1 MTPEQLSFD
10 LLHPHP
16 LLIVISGTSGVGKD
30 SVIKGLKRRN
40 LPLHIVVT
48 ATTRAPRKEEV
59 HGRDYFFYSRREFE
73 ERVAKGEFIEHAQ
86 VYTDLKGI
94 PRCQIEDALASGMDV
109 VARVDVQG
117 AATLRGLYPQALM
130 IFIVPRSF
138 DEWYERLMRRNTE
151 GGEDLRVRIETARK
165 EVAQIDMFDY
175 IVVNAENLLEKAVD
189 DIATIIAAEHMAV
202 NHRRIL

>member
-1 MTPEQLSFD
+1 MSPEQLSFD

-48 ATTRAPRKEEV
+48 ATTRAPREEEV
-59 HGRDYFFYSRREFE
+59 HGRDYFFYSREEFE
-73 ERVAKGEFIEHAQ
+73 ERVAKGEFIEHAV
-86 VYTDLKGI
+86 VYSDLKGI

-109 VARVDVQG
+109 VAKVDVQG
-117 AATLRGLYPQALM
+117 AATLRELYPQAVL

-138 DEWYERLMRRNTE
+138 EEWYERLMRRKTE
-151 GGEDLRVRIETARK
+151 SDVDLKVRVETARL
-165 EVAQIDMFDY
+165 EVAQIDLFDY
-175 IVVNAENLLEKAVD
+175 IVVNAENLLENAVD
-189 DIATIIAAEHMAV
+189 DIAAIIAAEHMAV
-202 NHRRIL
+202 KHRRIL

>member
-48 ATTRAPRKEEV
+48 ATTRAPRKEEA

-73 ERVAKGEFIEHAQ
+73 ERIAKGEFIEHAQ

-94 PRCQIEDALASGMDV
+94 PRSQIEDALASGMDV

-130 IFIVPRSF
+130 IFIIPRSF

-151 GGEDLRVRIETARK
+151 AGEDLKVRIETARK
-165 EVAQIDMFDY
+165 EVAQIGMFDY
-175 IVVNAENLLEKAVD
+175 IVVNAENRLEKAVD